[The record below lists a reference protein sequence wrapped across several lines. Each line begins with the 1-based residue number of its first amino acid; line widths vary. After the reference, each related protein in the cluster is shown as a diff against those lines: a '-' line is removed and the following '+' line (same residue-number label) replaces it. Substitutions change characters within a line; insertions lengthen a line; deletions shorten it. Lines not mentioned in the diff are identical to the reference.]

1 MNSSWM
7 TQDKRR
13 EMLEQYRVE
22 MGEGFT
28 KEAKRRLF
36 DKWYPGQSHR
46 YKHLF
51 HSWLRSMEME
61 AEYKK
66 DGNVFY
72 HPELLIG
79 SGSHAKVY
87 LGIVPADGREVAI
100 KVFRDR
106 AGSEHFAKEVRAM
119 KENTAIF
126 GIMQYITSFEQR
138 KVWYEE
144 HRSTK
149 RRREERVQVV
159 ILELMEGTLQE
170 AMSTWGDLDA
180 EQHLDVVCSASRS
193 LLDILSRL
201 NPVGDQGYVHRDI
214 KPDNIMI
221 DCRGNI
227 RLSDFGI
234 ARALRGDEAQ
244 LFSPTCGSCPQFTP
258 PEVLRY
264 ATLHKTSDLY
274 SAGRVMIAMMLT
286 DPSLSSLWD
295 RRLELEQ
302 VPAQWPGYKRHA
314 FLRLVEALTHRDK
327 HCRAYSDKLQDVSQ
341 LYQVLLAH
349 PFFWSDDRAMDFL
362 TMLGNSYSQSSG
374 QGFEEMDEKLNHAV
388 HQALQIA
395 QKSNSSWWYEEVRDL
410 DREKRVTWEKESTA
424 FAFAD
429 KETTSRNGGGLPQQV
444 QSTIPE
450 EQLLG
455 FVRQLKD
462 KPLGP
467 RGQSMADAHSSAKL
481 VLLCASGK
489 GGVGKSTLSVNLA
502 YMLRQMRFEVALLD
516 LDIYGPSLPELVRLP
531 PNCVTQNEAGRI
543 IPIDYGGV
551 ALMSWGYV
559 NPGVA
564 NTIRAPIANQIVTQL
579 LTTVEWGQLD
589 ILIID
594 SPPGTGD
601 VLLSIAQT
609 LPVDGALLV
618 TTSNSISLADVNKG
632 LQLFS
637 KVEID
642 PLLVV
647 RNMASVCCEAC
658 HHSQPL
664 FVDPALEGLTTYL
677 AEQSV
682 GLVDLPLDQ
691 KLSQAH
697 GQRVKQGL
705 GPSLGLRV

>member
-1 MNSSWM
+1 MVPLPSAEKG
-7 TQDKRR
+7 D
-13 EMLEQYRVE
+13 
-22 MGEGFT
+22 
-28 KEAKRRLF
+28 
-36 DKWYPGQSHR
+36 PG
-46 YKHLF
+46 L
-51 HSWLRSMEME
+51 
-61 AEYKK
+61 
-66 DGNVFY
+66 
-72 HPELLIG
+72 
-79 SGSHAKVY
+79 
-87 LGIVPADGREVAI
+87 
-100 KVFRDR
+100 
-106 AGSEHFAKEVRAM
+106 SE
-119 KENTAIF
+119 
-126 GIMQYITSFEQR
+126 
-138 KVWYEE
+138 
-144 HRSTK
+144 
-149 RRREERVQVV
+149 
-159 ILELMEGTLQE
+159 
-170 AMSTWGDLDA
+170 
-180 EQHLDVVCSASRS
+180 
-193 LLDILSRL
+193 
-201 NPVGDQGYVHRDI
+201 
-214 KPDNIMI
+214 
-221 DCRGNI
+221 
-227 RLSDFGI
+227 
-234 ARALRGDEAQ
+234 
-244 LFSPTCGSCPQFTP
+244 
-258 PEVLRY
+258 
-264 ATLHKTSDLY
+264 
-274 SAGRVMIAMMLT
+274 
-286 DPSLSSLWD
+286 
-295 RRLELEQ
+295 
-302 VPAQWPGYKRHA
+302 
-314 FLRLVEALTHRDK
+314 
-327 HCRAYSDKLQDVSQ
+327 
-341 LYQVLLAH
+341 
-349 PFFWSDDRAMDFL
+349 
-362 TMLGNSYSQSSG
+362 
-374 QGFEEMDEKLNHAV
+374 
-388 HQALQIA
+388 
-395 QKSNSSWWYEEVRDL
+395 
-410 DREKRVTWEKESTA
+410 ESTA

-691 KLSQAH
+691 KLSQAPPTFQPANSLQYPFVSNPSH
-697 GQRVKQGL
+697 EGRPVWKALRLTACAVLEAALGLKGTHNGQRITKGPKNEAAASLRLRPGGL
-705 GPSLGLRV
+705 LEVRLRGGDLRHLPCGELRANCRCAHCVDEMTGEIRIDQEKIRADLTLKAKSIEQVARMSQLHTIKYA

>member
-1 MNSSWM
+1 VKHRGLRIAMSADAWAARHLAAVAAISGAGAAAAFLLGRWSA
-7 TQDKRR
+7 Q
-13 EMLEQYRVE
+13 VE
-22 MGEGFT
+22 AAA
-28 KEAKRRLF
+28 KEAA
-36 DKWYPGQSHR
+36 Q
-46 YKHLF
+46 
-51 HSWLRSMEME
+51 
-61 AEYKK
+61 
-66 DGNVFY
+66 
-72 HPELLIG
+72 
-79 SGSHAKVY
+79 AK
-87 LGIVPADGREVAI
+87 
-100 KVFRDR
+100 
-106 AGSEHFAKEVRAM
+106 
-119 KENTAIF
+119 
-126 GIMQYITSFEQR
+126 
-138 KVWYEE
+138 
-144 HRSTK
+144 
-149 RRREERVQVV
+149 
-159 ILELMEGTLQE
+159 
-170 AMSTWGDLDA
+170 
-180 EQHLDVVCSASRS
+180 
-193 LLDILSRL
+193 
-201 NPVGDQGYVHRDI
+201 
-214 KPDNIMI
+214 
-221 DCRGNI
+221 
-227 RLSDFGI
+227 
-234 ARALRGDEAQ
+234 
-244 LFSPTCGSCPQFTP
+244 
-258 PEVLRY
+258 
-264 ATLHKTSDLY
+264 
-274 SAGRVMIAMMLT
+274 
-286 DPSLSSLWD
+286 
-295 RRLELEQ
+295 
-302 VPAQWPGYKRHA
+302 
-314 FLRLVEALTHRDK
+314 LVEKPA
-327 HCRAYSDKLQDVSQ
+327 
-341 LYQVLLAH
+341 
-349 PFFWSDDRAMDFL
+349 
-362 TMLGNSYSQSSG
+362 
-374 QGFEEMDEKLNHAV
+374 
-388 HQALQIA
+388 
-395 QKSNSSWWYEEVRDL
+395 
-410 DREKRVTWEKESTA
+410 ESTA

-691 KLSQAH
+691 KLSQAPPTFQPANSLQYPFVSNPSH
-697 GQRVKQGL
+697 EGRPVWKALRLTACAVLEAALGLKGTHNGQRITKGPKNEAAASLRLRPGGL
-705 GPSLGLRV
+705 LEVRLRGGDLRHLPCGELRANCRCAHCVDEMTGEIRIDQEKIRADLTLKAKSIEQVGNYAVSVAFNDGHTTLVALKALADMVTGNDPAKSLGKSPW